1 MPRQKTAA
9 GAFGLSAEDTA
20 RLDTWLVE
28 IAHKHFGEVRQE
40 ANGGW
45 RAGDS
50 QALVL
55 HRNACWHDFRVGESG
70 HGALSLLAR
79 LHHDNGETALK
90 VARDWL
96 TRHGGDGQLGRAVG
110 DSGLGD
116 EEDAEATAVDNA
128 WRTAFV
134 ETLWECAGPIGGT
147 PAEAYLKSRS
157 IWPLPDVANGK
168 LRWAPNARGDEGAL
182 SAVVTDSG
190 GKVVAVQR
198 TYITPNGEKAKTKPA
213 RQIFSGP
220 HDWVSRGIFKVGAAD
235 ATTLVLVE
243 GVEDALSALMAGA
256 ERAHACLG
264 AGVLGRAQLPDNV
277 KEVIVARDDDFP
289 GSAACVALGSGVA
302 RLLAQGRKV
311 SVTPRAGQLSPG
323 AKDLNDLLQT
333 DIELAR
339 RQLSEA
345 DGISPFD
352 KVEREA
358 LLDEISRLPRGVY
371 EPVRRAVAKLLNWR
385 AGALD
390 DDRKQRRGRPQS
402 EVDDEATKA
411 GHIEPWPDPVLDLAS
426 VLELAVEQMQ
436 RFLIVPSPSYLD
448 VAALW
453 CAHSYLLRKE
463 SLDITFTPLLAFQSP
478 LKRCG
483 KSTALK
489 CVHLMSCNAHLISS
503 ISASSLFRII
513 DEFGVSLMLDEA
525 DNVFRDDK
533 SDLLAVLNAGR
544 DRLTARVMRVES
556 LGDGKFKVRVFNT
569 FTAVA
574 LSSIKALPAT
584 LQDRAIVLSLKRATH
599 GERPQRLTLT
609 ERGPLIN
616 VGRRL
621 ARWAADLPAQS
632 LPRPAPTGLHNR
644 IEDSWFVLFQV
655 AELAG
660 GDWPER
666 CRKAAH
672 ADLLRQETN
681 DADGGRDA
689 DLLADVW
696 AVFREQN
703 RLRLFT
709 EDLCSAL
716 NSLEES
722 PWRLANGGKPVDGYF
737 LKRHLADFLP
747 HDSESLEPRKWREG
761 AVQARG
767 YHERHFED
775 AFVRYLGRQLPS
787 KTQNDDTTPPDRES
801 SASAYRSKNA
811 SHPSHPLQ
819 EGDSHGKS
827 EAYGVTENGVPASLG
842 HPQPSQNTVKDPF
855 AEGAYKDQSKAKQQ
869 QNGGSGGAAVGDE
882 RVGGPLMESVQQG
895 PSGVENFSGNSN
907 DGTLIEFPRAVS
919 VRRRRLPGAE
929 V

>member
-1 MPRQKTAA
+1 
-9 GAFGLSAEDTA
+9 
-20 RLDTWLVE
+20 
-28 IAHKHFGEVRQE
+28 
-40 ANGGW
+40 
-45 RAGDS
+45 
-50 QALVL
+50 
-55 HRNACWHDFRVGESG
+55 
-70 HGALSLLAR
+70 
-79 LHHDNGETALK
+79 
-90 VARDWL
+90 
-96 TRHGGDGQLGRAVG
+96 
-110 DSGLGD
+110 
-116 EEDAEATAVDNA
+116 
-128 WRTAFV
+128 
-134 ETLWECAGPIGGT
+134 
-147 PAEAYLKSRS
+147 
-157 IWPLPDVANGK
+157 
-168 LRWAPNARGDEGAL
+168 
-182 SAVVTDSG
+182 
-190 GKVVAVQR
+190 
-198 TYITPNGEKAKTKPA
+198 
-213 RQIFSGP
+213 
-220 HDWVSRGIFKVGAAD
+220 
-235 ATTLVLVE
+235 
-243 GVEDALSALMAGA
+243 
-256 ERAHACLG
+256 
-264 AGVLGRAQLPDNV
+264 
-277 KEVIVARDDDFP
+277 
-289 GSAACVALGSGVA
+289 
-302 RLLAQGRKV
+302 
-311 SVTPRAGQLSPG
+311 
-323 AKDLNDLLQT
+323 
-333 DIELAR
+333 LAR

-345 DGISPFD
+345 NGISPFD

-371 EPVRRAVAKLLNWR
+371 EPVRRSVAKLLNWR

-402 EVDDEATKA
+402 DADDEAAKA

-426 VLELAVEQMQ
+426 VLELAVQQMR

-448 VAALW
+448 AAALW
-453 CAHSYLLRKE
+453 CAHSYLLRNE
-463 SLDITFTPLLAFQSP
+463 AFGVTFTSLLAFQSP

-525 DNVFRDDK
+525 DNVFRDEK
-533 SDLLAVLNAGR
+533 SDLLAVFNAGR

-556 LGDGKFKVRVFNT
+556 LGDGKFKVREFNT

-599 GERPQRLTLT
+599 GERPERLTLT
-609 ERGPLIN
+609 ERGPLID

-672 ADLLRQETN
+672 ADLVRQETN

-696 AVFREQN
+696 TVFREQN

-709 EDLCSAL
+709 EDLCNAL

-737 LKRHLADFLP
+737 LKRHLTDFLP
-747 HDSESLEPRKWREG
+747 NDSESLEPRKWREG

-787 KTQNDDTTPPDRES
+787 KTQNDNTNPPDRES
-801 SASAYRSKNA
+801 YASAYRSKNA
-811 SHPSHPLQ
+811 SHPSHSPQ
-819 EGDSHGKS
+819 ESDSHSKS
-827 EAYGVTENGVPASLG
+827 ETYGVTDNGVPASTG
-842 HPQPSQNTVKDPF
+842 HPHPSQNTVRDPA
-855 AEGAYKDQSKAKQQ
+855 AEGASKDQSKAEHQ
-869 QNGGSGGAAVGDE
+869 QNEGSRGAAVGDE
-882 RVGGPLMESVQQG
+882 RVGGPMMEPVQHG
-895 PSGVENFSGNSN
+895 PSGGKDFSGHSN
-907 DGTLIEFPRAVS
+907 DGMLIDFPRGVS
-919 VRRRRLPGAE
+919 VRRRRPPGAE